1 MIIIMLILAAVL
13 IGADQLIKILAVN
26 ELAPSGISKEFI
38 SFGNKEIIN
47 LTYTENTGAAFSLMS
62 GKAWFTIGFTSV
74 ALILFTIYMIKTY
87 KNSKFIM
94 AIMTVIIAG
103 GIGNLIDR
111 IRLGYVVDY
120 IEIRLFHF
128 AIFNFADICVT
139 VGMVIL
145 LIYIIFIEGRK
156 EAVKKRGETPD
167 E

>member
-1 MIIIMLILAAVL
+1 
-13 IGADQLIKILAVN
+13 
-26 ELAPSGISKEFI
+26 
-38 SFGNKEIIN
+38 
-47 LTYTENTGAAFSLMS
+47 
-62 GKAWFTIGFTSV
+62 
-74 ALILFTIYMIKTY
+74 
-87 KNSKFIM
+87 M